1 MDNKKEKEALQKEI
15 DGEAFLLAS
24 ITNLSD
30 SELASALTNAIV
42 LSEHDPEAELLCRL
56 LQKEQDKRQ
65 GGVAKEESSLEDFI
79 LKQLSL

>member
-1 MDNKKEKEALQKEI
+1 MDNKEETVQKEI

-42 LSEHDPEAELLCRL
+42 LSAHDPEAEQLCRL

-65 GGVAKEESSLEDFI
+65 GGAAKEESSLEDFI